1 MMTKKHFIKIAEVLG
16 NQNKV
21 DIQLVNELMD
31 LFETF
36 NSNFNRNIFLKKV
49 VDCKKIYISDED
61 KLLIDKDIKWTQSEI
76 IKKDNKKPFD
86 RYDYP
91 NSFGSKYKN

>member
-36 NSNFNRNIFLKKV
+36 NTNFNRNIFLKKV
-49 VDCKKIYISDED
+49 VDCKKICISEKD
-61 KLLIDKDIKWTQSEI
+61 KLLINDAPNGRPFKGF
-76 IKKDNKKPFD
+76 KKDNKKPFD

>member
-36 NSNFNRNIFLKKV
+36 NPNFNRNIFLKKV
-49 VDCKKIYISDED
+49 VNKNRKYTRSFTKIFYSAM
-61 KLLIDKDIKWTQSEI
+61 SENKPI
-76 IKKDNKKPFD
+76 IKN
-86 RYDYP
+86 
-91 NSFGSKYKN
+91 

>member
-49 VDCKKIYISDED
+49 VDCKKIYISDEIYIGNIFD
-61 KLLIDKDIKWTQSEI
+61 IVVFSTIIFNKLLI
-76 IKKDNKKPFD
+76 NKFKCF
-86 RYDYP
+86 
-91 NSFGSKYKN
+91 

>member
-16 NQNKV
+16 NQTKV

-61 KLLIDKDIKWTQSEI
+61 SYKILSHLRPPQVETKLTLRK
-76 IKKDNKKPFD
+76 F
-86 RYDYP
+86 
-91 NSFGSKYKN
+91 